1 MSRLRWHVCLVPEA
15 EVGLFD
21 YLIGASEQ
29 RQRQFKTE
37 GFCRLKV
44 MDQVEFGRLF
54 NWNVG
59 RLRAS

>member
-1 MSRLRWHVCLVPEA
+1 VPVEEPSTASGA

-21 YLIGASEQ
+21 YLIGASDQ
-29 RQRQFKTE
+29 RRRQFKAE
-37 GFCRLKV
+37 GFCRFEV
-44 MDQVEFGRLF
+44 MDQVEVGRLF

>member
-1 MSRLRWHVCLVPEA
+1 VPEA

-21 YLIGASEQ
+21 YLIGASDQ
-29 RQRQFKTE
+29 RRRQFKAE
-37 GFCRLKV
+37 GFCRLEV

-59 RLRAS
+59 RLRAP